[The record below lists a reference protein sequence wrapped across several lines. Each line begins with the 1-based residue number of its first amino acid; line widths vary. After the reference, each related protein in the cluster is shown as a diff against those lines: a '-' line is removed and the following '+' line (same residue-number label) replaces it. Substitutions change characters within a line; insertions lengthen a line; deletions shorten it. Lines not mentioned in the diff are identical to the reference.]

1 MSYLLKL
8 IVFSLVITASVVA
21 WNMFIPKEYISMHA
35 YFIIPFFFVYSYLTH
50 LSLTKALKSDNKNAF
65 TMRFMGATGIKL
77 FFSLVFLVVY
87 SFVNK
92 SGLVP
97 FAVLFLFLYFAF
109 TIFETMILFKELK
122 KNKQTNL

>member
-1 MSYLLKL
+1 MSYFLKL
-8 IVFSLVITASVVA
+8 IVFSLVITACVVV
-21 WNMFIPKEYISMHA
+21 WNMFIPKEYISLHA

-50 LSLTKALKSDNKNAF
+50 LSLTKALKDENKNAF

-77 FFSLVFLVVY
+77 FFSLIFIVVY

-92 SGLVP
+92 AGLIP

-109 TIFETMILFKELK
+109 TIFETMILFKQLK
-122 KNKQTNL
+122 KDKQTNQ

>member
-8 IVFSLVITASVVA
+8 ILFSLIITASVVA
-21 WNMFIPKEYISMHA
+21 WNMFIPKEYVSIHA
-35 YFIIPFFFVYSYLTH
+35 YFIIPFFFIYSYLTH
-50 LSLTKALKSDNKNAF
+50 LSLTKALTSDNKNAF

-77 FFSLVFLVVY
+77 FCSLIFIVVY

-92 SGLVP
+92 AGLIP

-122 KNKQTNL
+122 KNKQTTS

>member
-8 IVFSLVITASVVA
+8 ILFSLIITASVVA
-21 WNMFIPKEYISMHA
+21 WNMFIPKEYVSIHA
-35 YFIIPFFFVYSYLTH
+35 YFIIPFFFIYSYLTH
-50 LSLTKALKSDNKNAF
+50 LSLTKALTSDNKNAF

-77 FFSLVFLVVY
+77 FFSLIFIVVY

-92 SGLVP
+92 AGLIP

-122 KNKQTNL
+122 KNKQTTS